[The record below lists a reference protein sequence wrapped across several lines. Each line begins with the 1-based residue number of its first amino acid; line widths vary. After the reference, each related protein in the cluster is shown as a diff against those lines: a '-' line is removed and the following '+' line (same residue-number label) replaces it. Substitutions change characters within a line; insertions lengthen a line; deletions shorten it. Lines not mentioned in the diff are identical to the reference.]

1 MSQIVAFFIVLAI
14 LTTQQTDRRRD
25 VLTMFCRNAEHIS
38 LGGLATLHRNPIGAK
53 IVLLAKIEEM
63 GKLMVEIVEVQTM
76 ENIMLLYFYNEYF
89 NKVFSLTLS

>member
-1 MSQIVAFFIVLAI
+1 
-14 LTTQQTDRRRD
+14 
-25 VLTMFCRNAEHIS
+25 MFCRNAEHIS
-38 LGGLATLHRNPIGAK
+38 LGGLPTLHRNPIVAK

-63 GKLMVEIVEVQTM
+63 GILMVKIVEMQTM